1 MQFINAPTFIDKLL
15 MLMKP
20 FMKKELMEIL
30 HVHTPDSKAINNIVP
45 VGVLPTADNLE
56 EYRGHFSKAV
66 FASSIFDIIHS
77 R

>member
-1 MQFINAPTFIDKLL
+1 
-15 MLMKP
+15 MKP

-77 R
+77 RYFKGAMC